1 MKKITLMLSFIATAT
16 LAKDYGLHF
25 DDRGNI
31 IKPDQH
37 YLWKGMDDEKDGFR
51 QAAFKNF
58 KKAAEFGNFHA
69 MSLVALYHMQDQDY
83 LAAHAWFNLIDLSK
97 IPNRAYIEDI
107 VKNLELLMS
116 PEQLKKA
123 QNMKDSLAETY
134 GAYPTLLRREE
145 WKNNMKFTGTHL
157 KGHIPN
163 FLRIQLNS
171 GAVVTGSD
179 LKEQME
185 QFIYEYEFS
194 LGQGEVTLDE
204 IELIEVDEDAAA
216 GDDGSDQ

>member
-1 MKKITLMLSFIATAT
+1 MKKFTLLLLFVATVGM
-16 LAKDYGLHF
+16 AKDYGLHF

-37 YLWKGMDDEKDGFR
+37 YLWKGIDDEKDGFR
-51 QAAFKNF
+51 QSAFKNF

-69 MSLVALYHMQDQDY
+69 MSLVALYYMQDQDY
-83 LAAHAWFNLIDLSK
+83 LQAHAWFNLIDLAK
-97 IPNRAYIEDI
+97 IPNRAYIEEI
-107 VKNLELLMS
+107 VGNLEQIMS
-116 PEQLKKA
+116 KDQLKNA
-123 QNMKDSLAETY
+123 QEMKGTLAETY

-145 WKNNMKFTGTHL
+145 WKKNMKFTGTHI
-157 KGHIPN
+157 KGYIPN

-185 QFIYEYEFS
+185 KFIYEYEFS
-194 LGQGEVTLDE
+194 FGQGEVTLDE
-204 IELIEVDEDAAA
+204 IELIEVDEDAAKGA
-216 GDDGSDQ
+216 DDNEP